1 MIRRFEPVA
10 ILCVF
15 QVKRNNLML
24 TASLVC
30 VGTLRLNRK
39 IVLKTGQ
46 QKRLKLASEPINL
59 AERPMFQKVQE
70 KPLGQI
76 CPSCGECPRR
86 RAKVYNGYQ

>member
-1 MIRRFEPVA
+1 MIRWFEPVA
-10 ILCVF
+10 ILCIF

-24 TASLVC
+24 TDSLVC

-76 CPSCGECPRR
+76 LCVMR
-86 RAKVYNGYQ
+86 